1 MKRSCLWLC
10 TLTAATAAA
19 VSDARAFSP
28 HGPTIHGFARFV
40 AGPELR
46 GGPGGGGNG
55 PPSNAI
61 KPPTP
66 PSGNYSFSGTSFNL
80 SVTRNGRPQAPP
92 SPPPPTSSGGEHPGF
107 FQRMFNWW

>member
-19 VSDARAFSP
+19 ISDARAFSP
-28 HGPTIHGFARFV
+28 HGPATHGFARFI

-46 GGPGGGGNG
+46 GGPGGNG
-55 PPSNAI
+55 PPPNAI
-61 KPPTP
+61 KPPVP
-66 PSGNYSFSGTSFNL
+66 PSGNYSFSGNSFNL
-80 SVTRNGRPQAPP
+80 SVTRNGRPQTPP
-92 SPPPPTSSGGEHPGF
+92 SPPPSTAPSGERPGF